1 MLLLLLLLLR
11 PNNLRDIVLF
21 PQVFPPNRP
30 EYEDEYPAAAEDGED
45 GAAAAAPERGD
56 GDDEGEGDPRHTEL

>member
-1 MLLLLLLLLR
+1 M
-11 PNNLRDIVLF
+11 
-21 PQVFPPNRP
+21 FPPNRP

-45 GAAAAAPERGD
+45 GAAAAAPEGGD